1 MGSLLGGST
10 PPPTQTLKMVKP
22 DTKVKPLEGSVSPDT
37 EVVKDGVNKVMKKGR
52 ASTIVTGVMGDESKA
67 KIFKP
72 LLGGY

>member
-1 MGSLLGGST
+1 MGSLLGGSNT
-10 PPPTQTLKMVKP
+10 PPPSTLKMVKP

-37 EVVKDGVNKVMKKGR
+37 EVVKDGVNKVMKKGK
-52 ASTIVTGVMGDESKA
+52 ASTIVTGAMGDESKA